1 MESFMALPLV
11 PLISLATTVLP
22 QLVGLFAGKRA
33 AEVAEKVADVV
44 TVVTG
49 ESDPDR
55 AQKAIDANPEL
66 QAKLHTELEKIRVEY
81 LKLQLEDAAS
91 AREHETKRQDIER
104 ADRNSARETM
114 ISALREKESWTA
126 SVIALAPLLLSV
138 TVILVFV
145 LFASNLVS
153 TNPAEEN
160 RELLNVIVGALVAGF
175 TAVVNFW
182 LGSSQGS
189 RDKDRVTSAI
199 QAQQAQMQ
207 RVQIEAQS
215 LQASDVARQVRDLS
229 RQTVAAGLFPAQGSA
244 QSDAGATNVVPGQP
258 GRFDLCI
265 EQILTHEG
273 GFVNHPRDPGGATN
287 MGITL
292 RTLRAWRD
300 EDLTEDDVRNLK
312 RDEAKDIYRS
322 LYWNLMKCDD
332 LPKGVDLM
340 VFDFGVNAGPRASI
354 QILQRAAGAEADGSI
369 GPLTLRAVRST
380 EPKALID
387 ALARMRVDFYR
398 KLTTFETF
406 GRGWEKRVDEIR
418 KQALL
423 MVQ

>member
-1 MESFMALPLV
+1 MPLPLL
-11 PLISLATTVLP
+11 PLISLATTVVP

-33 AEVAEKVADVV
+33 AEVADKVADVV
-44 TVVTG
+44 TVITG
-49 ESDPDR
+49 ERDPEK

-66 QAKLHTELEKIRVEY
+66 QAKLRTELEKIRVEY

-91 AREHETKRQDIER
+91 AREYETKRQDIER

-114 ISALREKESWTA
+114 IATVREKESWTA

-138 TVILVFV
+138 ILVFV
-145 LFASNLVS
+145 LFAYNLTS
-153 TNPAEEN
+153 AKPNAN
-160 RELLNVIVGALVAGF
+160 SELLNVIVGALVAGF

-189 RDKDRVTSAI
+189 RDKDRITGAI

-207 RVQIEAQS
+207 RVQVEAQS
-215 LQASDVARQVRDLS
+215 LQAIDVARQVRELS
-229 RQTVAAGLFPAQGSA
+229 RETVAGRLVPTSEATPAGLGIINLA
-244 QSDAGATNVVPGQP
+244 PGQP
-258 GRFDLCI
+258 SRFDLCS
-265 EQILTHEG
+265 EQILTHER
-273 GFVNHPRDPGGATN
+273 GFVKHPLDPGGATN

-300 EDLTEDDVRNLK
+300 KDVTEDDVETLS

-322 LYWNLMKCDD
+322 QYWNVMKCDD
-332 LPKGVDLM
+332 LPQGVDLM

-369 GPLTLRAVRST
+369 GPLTLRAVRT
-380 EPKALID
+380 AEARALID
-387 ALARMRVDFYR
+387 ALARMRIDFYR

-406 GRGWEKRVDEIR
+406 GGGWEKRVEEIR

-423 MVQ
+423 MVQR